1 MNGENENTVKLTG
14 LGAPHKD
21 KTYVLDK
28 EEFLIGRARDCDLR
42 MEENTISG
50 RHAKILKVQDHYEI
64 EDLQSTNGTFLN
76 DMRVS
81 RKRLRSG
88 DKIKFDQF
96 EFLFTDPSDVSR
108 TIVATPSLLAEAQ
121 KTVVR
126 PHPPSA
132 VPLSPAPTTAPSP
145 AVLSRPSS
153 NVRGGSAAAG
163 VVVAV
168 ILAFLIGLGGNILF
182 QQILIAG
189 SGGSLLGSAWDNA
202 KSMAR
207 IYPTMHQAHLWVKAD
222 FSRWQNIVSIL
233 LIVLSVVLAGMAA
246 QAIGR
251 RKRIPIALAFGA
263 VFVLAALV
271 MQIACLQFRI
281 QALPLLYAGLV
292 RGLPPWPSFALGIA
306 YIFGVVFVLSL
317 VGTLLVRRGR

>member
-1 MNGENENTVKLTG
+1 MNNETENEVKLTG
-14 LGAPHKD
+14 LSGLHKD

-28 EEFLIGRARDCDLR
+28 AEFLVGRARDCDLR

-50 RHAKILKVQDHYEI
+50 RQAKILKVQDHYEI

-76 DMRVS
+76 DMRVT

-96 EFLFTDPSDVSR
+96 EFLFTDPADVSR
-108 TIVATPSLLAEAQ
+108 TIVATPALLAEAQ

-126 PHPPSA
+126 PPAA
-132 VPLSPAPTTAPSP
+132 VPASPAPGAPAP
-145 AVLSRPSS
+145 AVHPRPQGTA
-153 NVRGGSAAAG
+153 RAGSPAAG
-163 VVVAV
+163 VIVAV
-168 ILAFLIGLGGNILF
+168 IVAFLIGLGGNVLF

-189 SGGSLLGSAWDNA
+189 SGGSFLGSAWDNI

-233 LIVLSVVLAGMAA
+233 LIVLSVILAGVVA
-246 QAIGR
+246 QSIGR
-251 RKRIPIALAFGA
+251 RKRIPVALAFSV

-271 MQIACLQFRI
+271 IQIAFLQFRF
-281 QALPLLYAGLV
+281 QALPFLYSGLI
-292 RGLPPWPSFALGIA
+292 RGLTPWPSFALGIA
-306 YIFGVVFVLSL
+306 YVFGVVFVLSL
-317 VGTLLVRRGR
+317 IGTLLVRRGR